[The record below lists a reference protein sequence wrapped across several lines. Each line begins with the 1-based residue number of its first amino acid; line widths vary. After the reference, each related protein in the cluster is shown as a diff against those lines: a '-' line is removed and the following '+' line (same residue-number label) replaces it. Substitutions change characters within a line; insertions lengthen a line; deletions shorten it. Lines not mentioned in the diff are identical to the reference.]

1 MQPVKHNPNKELNE
15 LMIRTKQPGHI
26 NMSNTAKRLL
36 ASVPR
41 EQRAVWKR
49 LMLAAQRK
57 ATEFKH
63 NMTFKNVPTADGGRA
78 VLAVDSRYLN
88 KH

>member
-1 MQPVKHNPNKELNE
+1 MQPVNTNPNKELNE
-15 LMIRTKQPGHI
+15 LMIRTKQPGPI
-26 NMSNTAKRLL
+26 NMSNTVKRLL

-41 EQRAVWKR
+41 EQRVVWKR
-49 LMLAAQRK
+49 LMLDAQRK

-63 NMTFKNVPTADGGRA
+63 NMTFKTVPTANGGRA

-88 KH
+88 KR